1 LIINK
6 ALLTEFD
13 WETWI
18 SAEESEYNAK
28 KLHDEAKKH
37 PIANIHF
44 LDSAKYSRKA
54 AEFYKLAEK
63 SSNNFFMKYIAKSN
77 HHASLANNFKAL
89 ADFFYYSGKPERA
102 IIFYERNVKQLALSA
117 LENPLELEKYM
128 KFMIDYIRN
137 TWEIY
142 SVIFDCKGLLE
153 KRNDDWIR
161 AQKNFEVA
169 KRKNEEL
176 KQITTDPVRLK
187 NIEAT
192 FYSIERE
199 IQICQTMIALEK
211 NDLAQALKHADSA
224 IISAEK
230 ALEKHPTWIFYQ
242 KILIPTVSL
251 KAKIESYLELPKTPT
266 LERKYEATIEK
277 FQSFIDNL
285 LAYKFEQEVENFLR
299 KEHGYVYSWCRY
311 KPPYLGKE
319 LDVYASKG
327 GKHVTI
333 TICECKLRLGDQPI
347 TEEEIQYFSNKTAT
361 VRQYEQQKANKE
373 GKQVRIYLWFITNA
387 DKVEEEA
394 IKLAKKNRI
403 EIKRAS
409 IPKRDNL
416 LSNPAWT
423 VTKVENLV

>member
-1 LIINK
+1 MIITNV
-6 ALLTEFD
+6 LQTEFD

-37 PIANIHF
+37 PIENIQF

-54 AEFYKLAEK
+54 AEFYKLAVK
-63 SSNNFFMKYIAKSN
+63 TSSNFFMKCIAKSN
-77 HHASLANNFKAL
+77 YHTSLANNYKAL
-89 ADFFYYSGKPERA
+89 ADFFYYSGKLERA
-102 IIFYERNVKQLALSA
+102 IIYYERNVKQLALSA
-117 LENPLELEKYM
+117 LENPLELEKYI
-128 KFMIDYIRN
+128 KFMMDYVRN
-137 TWEIY
+137 TLEIY
-142 SVIFDCKGLLE
+142 SVIFDCKGSLA
-153 KRNDDWIR
+153 KRNDDWIVS
-161 AQKNFEVA
+161 QKNFNVA

-199 IQICQTMIALEK
+199 IQICQTMIALK
-211 NDLAQALKHADSA
+211 NNDLAQALKHAESA

-230 ALEKHPTWIFYQ
+230 ALERHPTWIFYQ

-251 KAKIESYLELPKTPT
+251 KAKLESYLELSKTPT

-285 LAYKFEQEVENFLR
+285 LSYKFEQEVENFLR